1 MTSALAALIATL
13 QHEGR
18 RCTPT
23 AITPLTGGISAAV
36 HRVDGTWSDGTRAQL
51 IVRQHRV
58 MPGKD
63 APEVR
68 AAKEWALLQALA
80 NHQIAAPRPIAYL
93 PPDTLVLG
101 FVTGSTEL
109 PADCAEPLADV
120 LARMQAIPIA
130 GLPALPVYTDPLPAL
145 SEMLPHLEGLEAIA
159 RRLPGPPARPCLMHG
174 DFWPGNVL
182 WHEGALQAVIDWE
195 DAGLGDPLIDVACA
209 RIELERLNGAG
220 AVDRFTAA
228 WLQRTGADL
237 SRLPLWDLFMAA
249 AVLTHAHQW
258 GLSDAGL
265 RDRLEVARAW
275 QTRALAELGL
285 APSAGQR
292 AAR

>member
-1 MTSALAALIATL
+1 M
-13 QHEGR
+13 
-18 RCTPT
+18 
-23 AITPLTGGISAAV
+23 TGGVSAAV
-36 HRVDGTWSDGTRAQL
+36 HRVDGRWTDDTRAQL

-68 AAKEWALLQALA
+68 AAKEWALLQALS
-80 NHQIAAPRPIAYL
+80 NHEIAAPAPIAHL

-101 FVTGSTEL
+101 FVTGSTDL

-120 LARMQAIPIA
+120 LARLQAIPTA
-130 GLPALPVYTDPLPAL
+130 GLPPLPVYTDPLPAL
-145 SEMLPHLEGLEAIA
+145 LEMLPHLDGLAAIA
-159 RRLPGPPARPCLMHG
+159 RQLPGPPERPRLMHG

-209 RIELERLNGAG
+209 RIELERLQGPDT
-220 AVDRFTAA
+220 VDHFTDA
-228 WLQRTGADL
+228 WQRRTGADL
-237 SRLPLWDLFMAA
+237 ARLPLWDLFMAA

-265 RDRLEVARAW
+265 RDRLDVARAR

-285 APSAGQR
+285 APSDGQH